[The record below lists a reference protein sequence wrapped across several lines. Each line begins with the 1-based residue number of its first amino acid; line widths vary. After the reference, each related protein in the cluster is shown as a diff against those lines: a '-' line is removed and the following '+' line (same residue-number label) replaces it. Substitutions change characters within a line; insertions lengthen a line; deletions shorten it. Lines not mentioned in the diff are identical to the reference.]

1 MANDKITLEIGARD
15 LASSVFGRVTKSS
28 MAFGVA
34 MGNLASKAI
43 VAGINGLRR
52 WINEALEA
60 EKANVMLDAALRG
73 TGQYTPV
80 LAAQFRDLANAIQD
94 ETGASDESVKAN
106 IALLTTLGVAPDKM
120 RTAARGMQA
129 LTALN
134 IEGSMAAR
142 ALARALEGDFAGFDR
157 LSPAVRLATTDQEKA
172 VAIGNL
178 LQAGYEQQR
187 ATLQTVGGAWEALKG
202 RIGDARE
209 DLMGAIFEGLNLGT
223 TFESMQSK
231 VGAFLKSES
240 FKGITDRLREGAA
253 FAKDIFSALTTKGTA
268 SESFSLIGDLIL
280 AAFEDGSKLVGNAIL
295 NGFKLGAKELKEWAF
310 GKQKENLP
318 QIQQGDVN
326 GMVGGFDFAAH
337 QRARAL
343 QDTIPDTPQKEQ
355 TEVQKVLAKMADL
368 RKRHLEALQNQV
380 DDVEDGAADEMADLR
395 KRHLEALQN
404 QVDDVEDGA
413 ADEAERLQ
421 NEQIQ
426 NDLLTALKKKQVQA
440 ALNAL
445 AMDNQ
450 KAAAQ
455 AKVSAAEQELAAAVE
470 KERAAAQAAAEATAK
485 RKEIQGMSVRDW
497 INKQQAGRT
506 AEDEAD
512 KERVADAKRASALS
526 RKRKAGT
533 KLSKRDA
540 EWLNDF
546 EGKPKAEAAARKAE
560 QDAIQKA
567 NQAAIKAEEARK
579 RVEDLQK
586 RTAIAVEAMQKD
598 LAQSMRVE

>member
-1 MANDKITLEIGARD
+1 MANDKITVEIGARD
-15 LASSVFGRVTKSS
+15 LASSVFGRVTKAS

-43 VAGINGLRR
+43 TAGINGLRR

-80 LAAQFRDLANAIQD
+80 LAAQFRDLASAIQD

-120 RTAARGMQA
+120 STAARGMQA

-157 LSPAVRLATTDQEKA
+157 LSPAIRLATTDQEKA
-172 VAIGNL
+172 LAISNL
-178 LQAGYEQQR
+178 LKAGYEQQR
-187 ATLQTVGGAWEALKG
+187 ATLQTVGGAWAALKG
-202 RIGDARE
+202 RLGDARE
-209 DLMGAIFEGLNLGT
+209 DLIGAIFEGLNLGK
-223 TFESMQSK
+223 TFDSMQAK

-240 FKGITDRLREGAA
+240 FKGITDRLRESAA

-268 SESFSLIGDLIL
+268 SESFSLIGDLIV
-280 AAFEDGSKLVGNAIL
+280 AAFYDGSKIVGNAIL
-295 NGFKLGAKELKEWAF
+295 NGFKLGVKEIKEWAF
-310 GKQKENLP
+310 GTPKKPTQFPKADIYGE
-318 QIQQGDVN
+318 IKD
-326 GMVGGFDFAAH
+326 FDFAAH

-368 RKRHLEALQNQV
+368 RKRHLEALQKQV
-380 DDVEDGAADEMADLR
+380 DY
-395 KRHLEALQN
+395 
-404 QVDDVEDGA
+404 VEDGA
-413 ADEAERLQ
+413 ADEAAYRQ

-426 NDLLTALKKKQVQA
+426 NDLLIALKQKEVQA
-440 ALNAL
+440 AYNAL

-455 AKVSAAEQELAAAVE
+455 AKVSAAEQELADAVE
-470 KERAAAQAAAEATAK
+470 KERAAAQAAEEATAK

-497 INKQQAGRT
+497 INKQQAVRT

-546 EGKPKAEAAARKAE
+546 EGKPKAEAAAKKAE

-567 NQAAIKAEEARK
+567 NQAAIKAEEARQ

>member
-1 MANDKITLEIGARD
+1 MANDKITLEIGAKD
-15 LASSVFGRVTKSS
+15 LASGVFGRVTKAS

-43 VAGINGLRR
+43 TAGINGLRR

-73 TGQYTPV
+73 TGRYTPV

-94 ETGASDESVKAN
+94 ETGASDESAKAN

-120 RTAARGMQA
+120 STAARGMQA

-172 VAIGNL
+172 LAISNL
-178 LQAGYEQQR
+178 LKAGYEQQR
-187 ATLQTVGGAWEALKG
+187 ATLQTVGGAWAALKG
-202 RIGDARE
+202 RLGDARE
-209 DLMGAIFEGLNLGT
+209 DLIGAVFEGLNLGK
-223 TFESMQSK
+223 TFDSMQAK

-240 FKGITDRLREGAA
+240 FKGITDRLRESAA

-268 SESFSLIGDLIL
+268 SESFSLIGDLIV
-280 AAFEDGSKLVGNAIL
+280 AAFYDGSKIVGNAIL
-295 NGFKLGAKELKEWAF
+295 NGFKLGVKEIKEWAF
-310 GKQKENLP
+310 GKQKEKLP
-318 QIQQGDVN
+318 QGDVN
-326 GMVGGFDFAAH
+326 GEVVGFDFAAH

-368 RKRHLEALQNQV
+368 RKRHLEALQKQV
-380 DDVEDGAADEMADLR
+380 DY
-395 KRHLEALQN
+395 
-404 QVDDVEDGA
+404 VEDGA

-426 NDLLTALKKKQVQA
+426 NDLLTALKEKQVQA
-440 ALNAL
+440 ACNAL
-445 AMDNQ
+445 VMARQ

-455 AKVSAAEQELAAAVE
+455 ARVLAAEQELAAAVE
-470 KERAAAQAAAEATAK
+470 KERAAAQAAEEATAK

-506 AEDEAD
+506 AEDEAA

-546 EGKPKAEAAARKAE
+546 EGKPKAEAAAKKAE

-567 NQAAIKAEEARK
+567 NQAAIKAEEARQ

>member
-1 MANDKITLEIGARD
+1 MANDKITVEIGARD
-15 LASSVFGRVTKSS
+15 LASSVFGRVTKAS

-43 VAGINGLRR
+43 TAGINGLRR

-80 LAAQFRDLANAIQD
+80 LAAQFRDLASAIQD

-120 RTAARGMQA
+120 STAARGMQA

-157 LSPAVRLATTDQEKA
+157 LSPAIRLATTDQEKA
-172 VAIGNL
+172 LAISNL
-178 LQAGYEQQR
+178 LKAGYEQQR
-187 ATLQTVGGAWEALKG
+187 ATLQTVGGAWAALKG
-202 RIGDARE
+202 RLGDARE
-209 DLMGAIFEGLNLGT
+209 DLIGAVFEGLNLGK
-223 TFESMQSK
+223 TFDSMQAK

-240 FKGITDRLREGAA
+240 FKGITDRLRESAA

-268 SESFSLIGDLIL
+268 SESFSLIGDLIV
-280 AAFEDGSKLVGNAIL
+280 AAFYDGSKIVGNAIL
-295 NGFKLGAKELKEWAF
+295 NGFKLGVKEIKEWAF
-310 GKQKENLP
+310 GKQKEKLP
-318 QIQQGDVN
+318 QGDIY
-326 GMVGGFDFAAH
+326 GEIKDFDFAAH

-368 RKRHLEALQNQV
+368 RKRHLEALQKQV
-380 DDVEDGAADEMADLR
+380 DY
-395 KRHLEALQN
+395 
-404 QVDDVEDGA
+404 VEDGA

-426 NDLLTALKKKQVQA
+426 NDLLIALKQKEVQA
-440 ALNAL
+440 AYNAL

-455 AKVSAAEQELAAAVE
+455 AKVSAAEQELADAVE
-470 KERAAAQAAAEATAK
+470 KERAAAQAAEEATAK

-497 INKQQAGRT
+497 INKQQAVRT

-546 EGKPKAEAAARKAE
+546 EGKPKAEAAAKKAE

-567 NQAAIKAEEARK
+567 NQAAIKAEEARQ

-598 LAQSMRVE
+598 LARSMRVE

>member
-1 MANDKITLEIGARD
+1 MANDKITLEIGAKD
-15 LASSVFGRVTKSS
+15 LASGVFGRVTKAS

-43 VAGINGLRR
+43 TAGINGLRG
-52 WINEALEA
+52 WINEALKA

-73 TGQYTPV
+73 TGRYTPV

-120 RTAARGMQA
+120 STAARGMQA
-129 LTALN
+129 MTALN

-172 VAIGNL
+172 LAISNL
-178 LQAGYEQQR
+178 LKAGYEQQR
-187 ATLQTVGGAWEALKG
+187 ATLQTVGGAWAALKG
-202 RIGDARE
+202 RLGDARE
-209 DLMGAIFEGLNLGT
+209 DLIGAVFEGLNLGK
-223 TFESMQSK
+223 TFDSMQAK

-240 FKGITDRLREGAA
+240 FKGITDRLRESAA

-268 SESFSLIGDLIL
+268 SESFSLIGDLIV
-280 AAFEDGSKLVGNAIL
+280 AAFYDGSKIVGNAIL
-295 NGFKLGAKELKEWAF
+295 NGFKLGVKEIKEWAF
-310 GKQKENLP
+310 GKQKEKLP
-318 QIQQGDVN
+318 QGDVN
-326 GMVGGFDFAAH
+326 GEVVGFDFAAH

-355 TEVQKVLAKMADL
+355 TKVQKVLAKMADL
-368 RKRHLEALQNQV
+368 RKRHLEALQKQV
-380 DDVEDGAADEMADLR
+380 DY
-395 KRHLEALQN
+395 
-404 QVDDVEDGA
+404 VEDGA

-426 NDLLTALKKKQVQA
+426 NDLIEALRKKEIEYAQKRIAYENQIDAAKAKIAVQ
-440 ALNAL
+440 
-445 AMDNQ
+445 
-450 KAAAQ
+450 
-455 AKVSAAEQELAAAVE
+455 EQELADAVE
-470 KERAAAQAAAEATAK
+470 KERAAAQAAEEATAE

-546 EGKPKAEAAARKAE
+546 EGKPKAEAAAKKAE

-567 NQAAIKAEEARK
+567 NQAAIKAEEARQ

>member
-1 MANDKITLEIGARD
+1 MANDKITLEIGAKD
-15 LASSVFGRVTKSS
+15 LASGVFGRVTKAS

-43 VAGINGLRR
+43 TAGINGLRR
-52 WINEALEA
+52 WIDEALEA

-73 TGQYTPV
+73 TGRYTPV

-94 ETGASDESVKAN
+94 ETGASDESAKAN

-120 RTAARGMQA
+120 STAARGMQA

-172 VAIGNL
+172 LAISNL
-178 LQAGYEQQR
+178 LKAGYEQQR
-187 ATLQTVGGAWEALKG
+187 ATLQTVGGAWAALKG
-202 RIGDARE
+202 RLGDARE
-209 DLMGAIFEGLNLGT
+209 DLIGAVFEGLNLGK
-223 TFESMQSK
+223 TFDSMQAK

-240 FKGITDRLREGAA
+240 FKGITDRLRESAA

-268 SESFSLIGDLIL
+268 SESFSLIGDLIV
-280 AAFEDGSKLVGNAIL
+280 AAFYDGSKIVGNAIL
-295 NGFKLGAKELKEWAF
+295 NGFKLGVKEIKEWAF
-310 GKQKENLP
+310 GKQKEKLP
-318 QIQQGDVN
+318 QGDVN
-326 GMVGGFDFAAH
+326 GEVVGFDFAAH

-368 RKRHLEALQNQV
+368 RKRHLEALQKQV
-380 DDVEDGAADEMADLR
+380 DY
-395 KRHLEALQN
+395 
-404 QVDDVEDGA
+404 VEDGA

-426 NDLLTALKKKQVQA
+426 NDLLTALKEKQVQA
-440 ALNAL
+440 ACNAL
-445 AMDNQ
+445 VMARQ

-455 AKVSAAEQELAAAVE
+455 ARVLAAEQELAAAVE
-470 KERAAAQAAAEATAK
+470 KERAAAQAAEEATAK

-506 AEDEAD
+506 AEDEAA

-546 EGKPKAEAAARKAE
+546 EGKPKAEAAAKKAE

-567 NQAAIKAEEARK
+567 NQAAIKAEEARQ

>member
-1 MANDKITLEIGARD
+1 MANDKITVEIGAKD
-15 LASSVFGRVTKSS
+15 LASGVFGRVTKAS

-43 VAGINGLRR
+43 VAGINGLRG

-94 ETGASDESVKAN
+94 ETGASDESAKAN

-120 RTAARGMQA
+120 STAARGMQA

-172 VAIGNL
+172 VAISNL

-187 ATLQTVGGAWEALKG
+187 ATLQTVGGAWSALKG
-202 RIGDARE
+202 RLGDARE
-209 DLMGAIFEGLNLGT
+209 DLVGAIFEGLNLGK
-223 TFESMQSK
+223 TFDSMQAK

-240 FKGITDRLREGAA
+240 FQNITDRLREGAA
-253 FAKDIFSALTTKGTA
+253 FAKDIFGALTTKGTA
-268 SESFSLIGDLIL
+268 GESFSLIGDLIL
-280 AAFEDGSKLVGNAIL
+280 AAFDDGSKIVGNAIMK
-295 NGFKLGAKELKEWAF
+295 GFEFGVKKIKEAAIGTPKEPMPKADI
-310 GKQKENLP
+310 GG
-318 QIQQGDVN
+318 QIS
-326 GMVGGFDFAAH
+326 GFDFGAH
-337 QRARAL
+337 QRARSL

-355 TEVQKVLAKMADL
+355 TEVQKVIAKMSAL
-368 RKRHLEALQNQV
+368 RQRHIDALQKQV
-380 DDVEDGAADEMADLR
+380 DYGEDGE
-395 KRHLEALQN
+395 
-404 QVDDVEDGA
+404 
-413 ADEAERLQ
+413 ADEAAYRQ
-421 NEQIQ
+421 NEQMQ
-426 NDLLTALKKKQVQA
+426 NDLLTALKQKEVQA
-440 ALNAL
+440 AYNAL

-455 AKVSAAEQELAAAVE
+455 AKVSAAEQELADAVE
-470 KERAAAQAAAEATAK
+470 RERAAAEEAAKAAAK

-497 INKQQAGRT
+497 INKQQGGRA

-512 KERVADAKRASALS
+512 KERVADAKRAATLS

-546 EGKPKAEAAARKAE
+546 EGKPKAEAAAKKAE

-567 NQAAIKAEEARK
+567 NQAAIKAEEARQ

-598 LAQSMRVE
+598 LAASMRVE

>member
-1 MANDKITLEIGARD
+1 MANDKITLEIGAKD
-15 LASSVFGRVTKSS
+15 LASGVFGRVTKAS

-43 VAGINGLRR
+43 TAGINGLRG

-73 TGQYTPV
+73 TGRYTPV

-94 ETGASDESVKAN
+94 ETGASDESAKAN

-120 RTAARGMQA
+120 STAARGMQS

-172 VAIGNL
+172 VAISNL

-187 ATLQTVGGAWEALKG
+187 ATLQTVGGAWSALKG

-209 DLMGAIFEGLNLGT
+209 DLIGAVFEGLNLGK
-223 TFESMQSK
+223 TFDSMQSK

-240 FKGITDRLREGAA
+240 FQNITDKLREGAA

-268 SESFSLIGDLIL
+268 GESFDLIGDLIL
-280 AAFEDGSKLVGNAIL
+280 AAFDDGSKIVGNAIL
-295 NGFKLGAKELKEWAF
+295 NGFELGAKKIKEWVL
-310 GKQKENLP
+310 GTPKEKMP
-318 QIQQGDVN
+318 QGDVN
-326 GMVGGFDFAAH
+326 GMVSGFDLGAH
-337 QRARAL
+337 QRARAV

-355 TEVQKVLAKMADL
+355 TEVQKVLAKMSAL
-368 RKRHLEALQNQV
+368 RQRHLDALQKQV
-380 DDVEDGAADEMADLR
+380 DYG
-395 KRHLEALQN
+395 
-404 QVDDVEDGA
+404 EDGA
-413 ADEAERLQ
+413 ADEAAYRQ
-421 NEQIQ
+421 NEQMQ
-426 NDLLTALKKKQVQA
+426 NDLLIALKQKQVQA
-440 ALNAL
+440 AHNAL

-450 KAAAQ
+450 KVAAQ
-455 AKVSAAEQELAAAVE
+455 ANVLAAEQELADAVE
-470 KERAAAQAAAEATAK
+470 RERMAAEAAAQATAK
-485 RKEIQGMSVRDW
+485 RKEIQSTGISKW
-497 INKQQAGRT
+497 INDRMAEKDAEE
-506 AEDEAD
+506 AED
-512 KERVADAKRASALS
+512 KQRVKD
-526 RKRKAGT
+526 RKREKRLRDKRDAGT
-533 KLSKRDA
+533 RLSKRDA
-540 EWLNDF
+540 EWLKTV
-546 EGKPKAEAAARKAE
+546 EGKPAAEAAAKKAE

-567 NQAAIKAEEARK
+567 NQAATKAEEARQ

-586 RTAIAVEAMQKD
+586 RTAVAVEAMQKD

>member
-1 MANDKITLEIGARD
+1 MANDKITLEIGAKD
-15 LASSVFGRVTKSS
+15 LASGVFGRVTKAS

-43 VAGINGLRR
+43 TAGINGLRR

-94 ETGASDESVKAN
+94 ETGASDESAKAN

-120 RTAARGMQA
+120 STAARGMQA

-172 VAIGNL
+172 LAISNL
-178 LQAGYEQQR
+178 LKAGYEQQR
-187 ATLQTVGGAWEALKG
+187 ATLQTVGGAWAALKG
-202 RIGDARE
+202 RLGDARE
-209 DLMGAIFEGLNLGT
+209 DLIGAVFEGLNLGK
-223 TFESMQSK
+223 TFDSMQAK

-240 FKGITDRLREGAA
+240 FKGITDRLRESAA

-268 SESFSLIGDLIL
+268 SESFSLIGDLIV
-280 AAFEDGSKLVGNAIL
+280 AAFYDGSKIVGNAIL
-295 NGFKLGAKELKEWAF
+295 NGFKLGVKEIKEWAF
-310 GKQKENLP
+310 GKQKEKLP
-318 QIQQGDVN
+318 QGDVN
-326 GMVGGFDFAAH
+326 GEVVGFDFAAH

-368 RKRHLEALQNQV
+368 RKRHLEALQKQV
-380 DDVEDGAADEMADLR
+380 DY
-395 KRHLEALQN
+395 
-404 QVDDVEDGA
+404 VEDGA

-426 NDLLTALKKKQVQA
+426 NDLLTALKEKQVQA
-440 ALNAL
+440 ACNAL
-445 AMDNQ
+445 VMARQ

-455 AKVSAAEQELAAAVE
+455 ARVLAAEQELAAAVE
-470 KERAAAQAAAEATAK
+470 KERAAAQAAEEATAK

-506 AEDEAD
+506 AEDEAA
-512 KERVADAKRASALS
+512 KERVADAKRASALR

-546 EGKPKAEAAARKAE
+546 EGKPKAEAAAKKAE

-567 NQAAIKAEEARK
+567 NQAAIKAEEARQ

>member
-1 MANDKITLEIGARD
+1 MANDKITLEIGAKD
-15 LASSVFGRVTKSS
+15 LASGVFGRVTKAS

-43 VAGINGLRR
+43 TAGINGLRR

-73 TGQYTPV
+73 TGRYTPV

-94 ETGASDESVKAN
+94 ETGASDESAKAN

-120 RTAARGMQA
+120 STAARGMQA

-172 VAIGNL
+172 LAISNL
-178 LQAGYEQQR
+178 LKAGYEQQR
-187 ATLQTVGGAWEALKG
+187 ATLQTVGGAWAALKG
-202 RIGDARE
+202 RLGDARE
-209 DLMGAIFEGLNLGT
+209 DLIGAVFEGLNLGK
-223 TFESMQSK
+223 TFDSMQAK

-240 FKGITDRLREGAA
+240 FKGITDRLRESAA

-268 SESFSLIGDLIL
+268 SESFSLIGDLIV
-280 AAFEDGSKLVGNAIL
+280 AAFYDGSKIVGNAIL
-295 NGFKLGAKELKEWAF
+295 NGFKLGVKEIKEWAF
-310 GKQKENLP
+310 GKQKEKLP
-318 QIQQGDVN
+318 QGDVN
-326 GMVGGFDFAAH
+326 GEVVGFDFAAH

-368 RKRHLEALQNQV
+368 RKRHLEALQKQV
-380 DDVEDGAADEMADLR
+380 DY
-395 KRHLEALQN
+395 
-404 QVDDVEDGA
+404 VEDGA

-426 NDLLTALKKKQVQA
+426 NDLIEALRKKEIEYAQKRIAYENQIDAAKAKIAVQ
-440 ALNAL
+440 
-445 AMDNQ
+445 
-450 KAAAQ
+450 
-455 AKVSAAEQELAAAVE
+455 EQELADAVE
-470 KERAAAQAAAEATAK
+470 KERAAAQAAEEATAK

-546 EGKPKAEAAARKAE
+546 EGKPKAEAAAKKAE

-567 NQAAIKAEEARK
+567 NQAAIKAEEARQ

>member
-209 DLMGAIFEGLNLGT
+209 DLIGAIFEGLNLGT
-223 TFESMQSK
+223 TFESMQAK

-240 FKGITDRLREGAA
+240 FKGITDRLRESAA

-268 SESFSLIGDLIL
+268 SESFSLIGDLIV
-280 AAFEDGSKLVGNAIL
+280 AAFYDGSKIGNAIL
-295 NGFKLGAKELKEWAF
+295 NGFKLGVKEIKEWAF
-310 GKQKENLP
+310 GKPYKPP
-318 QIQQGDVN
+318 QFPKADIN
-326 GMVGGFDFAAH
+326 GEITGFDFAAH

-380 DDVEDGAADEMADLR
+380 DDVEDGAADE
-395 KRHLEALQN
+395 
-404 QVDDVEDGA
+404 
-413 ADEAERLQ
+413 AERLQ

-426 NDLLTALKKKQVQA
+426 NDLLTALKEKQVQA

-450 KAAAQ
+450 RAAAQ
-455 AKVSAAEQELAAAVE
+455 ARVSAAEQELAAAVE
-470 KERAAAQAAAEATAK
+470 KERAAAQAAAEAAAK
-485 RKEIQGMSVRDW
+485 RKELQEMSVRDW
-497 INKQQAGRT
+497 INEQQAGRA

-512 KERVADAKRASALS
+512 KQRVKDAKRADTL
-526 RKRKAGT
+526 RRQRKAGT
-533 KLSKRDA
+533 KLSKRNA
-540 EWLNDF
+540 QWLDDY
-546 EGKPKAEAAARKAE
+546 EAKPKAEAAAKKAE

-567 NQAAIKAEEARK
+567 NQAAIKAEEARQ
-579 RVEDLQK
+579 RVEDLQR
-586 RTAIAVEAMQKD
+586 RTAIAVEAMQRD
-598 LAQSMRVE
+598 LAQSLRVE

>member
-1 MANDKITLEIGARD
+1 MANDKITLEIGAKD
-15 LASSVFGRVTKSS
+15 LASGVFGRVTKAS

-43 VAGINGLRR
+43 TAGINGLRR

-73 TGQYTPV
+73 TGRYTPV

-94 ETGASDESVKAN
+94 ETGASDESAKAN

-120 RTAARGMQA
+120 STAARGMQA

-172 VAIGNL
+172 LAISNL
-178 LQAGYEQQR
+178 LKAGYEQQR
-187 ATLQTVGGAWEALKG
+187 ATLQTVGGAWAALKG
-202 RIGDARE
+202 RLGDARE
-209 DLMGAIFEGLNLGT
+209 DLIGAIFEGLNLGK
-223 TFESMQSK
+223 TFDSMQAK

-240 FKGITDRLREGAA
+240 FKGITDRLRESAA

-268 SESFSLIGDLIL
+268 SESFSLIGDLIV
-280 AAFEDGSKLVGNAIL
+280 AAFYDGSKIVGNAIL
-295 NGFKLGAKELKEWAF
+295 NGFKLGVKEIKEWAF
-310 GKQKENLP
+310 GKQKEKLP
-318 QIQQGDVN
+318 QGDVN
-326 GMVGGFDFAAH
+326 GEVVGFDFAAH

-368 RKRHLEALQNQV
+368 RKRHLEALQKQV
-380 DDVEDGAADEMADLR
+380 DY
-395 KRHLEALQN
+395 
-404 QVDDVEDGA
+404 VEDGA

-426 NDLLTALKKKQVQA
+426 NDLIEALRKKEIEYAQKRIAYENQIDAAKAKIAVQ
-440 ALNAL
+440 
-445 AMDNQ
+445 
-450 KAAAQ
+450 
-455 AKVSAAEQELAAAVE
+455 EQELADAVE
-470 KERAAAQAAAEATAK
+470 KERAAAQAAEEATAK

-506 AEDEAD
+506 AEDEAA
-512 KERVADAKRASALS
+512 KERVADAKRASALR

-546 EGKPKAEAAARKAE
+546 EGKPKAEAAAKKAE

-567 NQAAIKAEEARK
+567 NQAAIKAEEARQ